1 MNRFRIHSGNTQF
14 TDVNFEKIPR
24 GILGDKEA
32 GSISKKSE
40 TLLRILERQ
49 EQAAPEDLEAEL
61 NDIPAIPPAVVMPS
75 IDPVDEVRPEDAQAV
90 AHQHS

>member
-40 TLLRILERQ
+40 TLLRRILKRQ

-61 NDIPAIPPAVVMPS
+61 NDIPPVVAMPS
-75 IDPVDEVRPEDAQAV
+75 VDPLVEEVRPEDAQVV
-90 AHQHS
+90 AHQRS